1 MILLIHIIIAISS
14 VVYTTIL
21 LIWPTQTKLWTSYTL
36 VAATLAS
43 GTYLTIISPVNML
56 RTCTTGLV
64 YVVIVTAGIYIA
76 RRKLAH
82 TSNAIDQQSI

>member
-14 VVYTTIL
+14 VAYTTIL
-21 LIWPTQTKLWTSYTL
+21 LIRPSQTKLWTSYTL

-43 GTYLTIISPVNML
+43 GTYLTILSPVNML

-64 YVVIVTAGIYIA
+64 YVVLVTAGIYVA

-82 TSNAIDQQSI
+82 ATHTVDQPSI